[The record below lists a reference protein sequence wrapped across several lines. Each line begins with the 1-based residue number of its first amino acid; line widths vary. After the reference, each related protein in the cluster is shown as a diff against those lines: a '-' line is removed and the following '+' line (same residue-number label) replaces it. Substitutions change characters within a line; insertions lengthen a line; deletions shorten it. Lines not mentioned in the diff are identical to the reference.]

1 MGCLVYLI
9 PQWYARVFV
18 VVVVVAATAGMPVHI
33 RGGRIVHVLLLT
45 YECSRVCTVCYPS
58 IYSSLSLSPSSVCMY
73 VCMCERERE
82 REREVTER
90 VGMCAAVTLFY
101 KVHVQGIR
109 RLDSSL

>member
-58 IYSSLSLSPSSVCMY
+58 IYSSLSLSPSSVYVCMY
-73 VCMCERERE
+73 VCARERE
-82 REREVTER
+82 RER
-90 VGMCAAVTLFY
+90 
-101 KVHVQGIR
+101 
-109 RLDSSL
+109 

>member
-9 PQWYARVFV
+9 PQWYARVFVV

-58 IYSSLSLSPSSVCMY
+58 IYSSLSLSPSSVCVCMY
-73 VCMCERERE
+73 VRERE
-82 REREVTER
+82 R
-90 VGMCAAVTLFY
+90 
-101 KVHVQGIR
+101 
-109 RLDSSL
+109 